1 MCDEI
6 ELVPTLFASEAR
18 RAEAVKELQ
27 GCGRGDLAFGSGWIR
42 AFPDTERGGLRE
54 GYMSS

>member
-6 ELVPTLFASEAR
+6 ELVSTLFASVAR

-27 GCGRGDLAFGSGWIR
+27 GCGRGDFAFGSGLIR
-42 AFPDTERGGLRE
+42 AFPDRERGGLRE
-54 GYMSS
+54 EYMSS